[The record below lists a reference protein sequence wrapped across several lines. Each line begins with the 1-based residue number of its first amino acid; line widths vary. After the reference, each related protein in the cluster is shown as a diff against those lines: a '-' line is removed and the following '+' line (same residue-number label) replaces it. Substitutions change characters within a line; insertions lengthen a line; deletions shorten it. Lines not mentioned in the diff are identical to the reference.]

1 MNDPRRS
8 IPVALPP
15 FCTLIDEYGPLVW
28 RYVASVAGPVDGADV
43 YQETLLAALRA
54 YPSLRDASN
63 LRSWLMTIAH
73 NKVIDRA
80 RAGAR
85 QPVPVGAV
93 PEHADTRA
101 PTTGP
106 DEELWSAVRRL
117 PEKQRSSV
125 VYRFV
130 DDLPY
135 AEIGRIVGC
144 SEAAA
149 RQNVRAGLARLRE
162 ELA

>member
-1 MNDPRRS
+1 MSDPRRS
-8 IPVALPP
+8 TSVALPP
-15 FCTLIDEYGPLVW
+15 FCTLIDEHGPLLW

-43 YQETLLAALRA
+43 YQETLIAALRA
-54 YPSLRDASN
+54 YPNLGDASN

-73 NKVIDRA
+73 NKVIDRV
-80 RAGAR
+80 RAATR

-93 PEHADTRA
+93 PEHAETAA
-101 PTTGP
+101 PATEP
-106 DEELWSAVRRL
+106 DEELWSAVRQL

>member
-1 MNDPRRS
+1 
-8 IPVALPP
+8 VALPP
-15 FCTLIDEYGPLVW
+15 FCTLIDDHGPLVW
-28 RYVASVAGPVDGADV
+28 RYVASVAGPVDASDL

-54 YPSLRDASN
+54 YPSLRDGSN

-73 NKVIDRA
+73 NKIIDRA

-85 QPVPVGAV
+85 QPASVGAV
-93 PEHADTRA
+93 PEHARTA
-101 PTTGP
+101 NPAAEP

-149 RQNVRAGLARLRE
+149 RQNVRAGLAKLRE

>member
-1 MNDPRRS
+1 
-8 IPVALPP
+8 VALPP
-15 FCTLIDEYGPLVW
+15 FCTLIDQHGPLLW
-28 RYVASVAGPVDGADV
+28 RYVASVAGPVDGADL
-43 YQETLLAALRA
+43 YQETLIAALRA
-54 YPSLRDASN
+54 YPSLRDGAN

-73 NKVIDRA
+73 NKVIGRA

-85 QPVPVGAV
+85 RPVSVGAV
-93 PEHADTRA
+93 PHQGATVA
-101 PTTGP
+101 PPTAP

>member
-1 MNDPRRS
+1 M
-8 IPVALPP
+8 ALPP
-15 FCTLIDEYGPLVW
+15 FCRLIDEHGPRLW
-28 RYVASVAGPVDGADV
+28 RYLCATAGPIDGADL

-63 LRSWLMTIAH
+63 LGSWLLTIGH
-73 NKVIDRA
+73 NKIVDSA
-80 RAGAR
+80 RATAR
-85 QPVPVGAV
+85 RPVPVGAV
-93 PEHADTRA
+93 AEPVG
-101 PTTGP
+101 TTSPPAEP
-106 DEELWSAVRRL
+106 DGELWGAVRDL

-125 VYRFV
+125 VYRYV

-144 SEAAA
+144 SEGAA

-162 ELA
+162 VLEQ

>member
-1 MNDPRRS
+1 MSDQRRFT
-8 IPVALPP
+8 PVALPP
-15 FCTLIDEYGPLVW
+15 FCTLIDEHGPLLW
-28 RYVASVAGPVDGADV
+28 RYVASVAGPVDGADL
-43 YQETLLAALRA
+43 YQETLIAALRS

-63 LRSWLMTIAH
+63 LRSWLMTIAY

-80 RAGAR
+80 RAAAR

-93 PEHADTRA
+93 TEDARTVA
-101 PTTGP
+101 PAAEP
-106 DEELWSAVRRL
+106 DEDLWSAVRQL

-135 AEIGRIVGC
+135 ADIGRIVGC

>member
-1 MNDPRRS
+1 M
-8 IPVALPP
+8 ALPP
-15 FCTLIDEYGPLVW
+15 FCILIDEHGPLLW
-28 RYVASVAGPVDGADV
+28 RYVASVAGPVDGADL
-43 YQETLLAALRA
+43 YQETLVAALRA

-73 NKVIDRA
+73 HKVIDRA
-80 RAGAR
+80 RVTTR

-93 PEHADTRA
+93 PDRGDTAA
-101 PTTGP
+101 PVAAP

>member
-1 MNDPRRS
+1 M
-8 IPVALPP
+8 ALPP
-15 FCTLIDEYGPLVW
+15 FCRLLDEHGPRLW
-28 RYVASVAGPVDGADV
+28 RYVAAAAGPVEGADL

-54 YPSLRDASN
+54 YPSMRDTSN
-63 LRSWLMTIAH
+63 LGSWLLTIAH
-73 NKVIDRA
+73 NKIVDSA
-80 RAGAR
+80 RATAR
-85 QPVPVGAV
+85 RPVPVGVIAESERIAGPSDV
-93 PEHADTRA
+93 PDDA
-101 PTTGP
+101 
-106 DEELWSAVRRL
+106 LWNTVREL

-162 ELA
+162 ELS